1 MDDSCLVDSRA
12 ARARFA
18 ALARRGLQ
26 SVAAADECARR
37 LAERVEGLRIPSGP
51 VLDAG
56 CGASPGRHAAAAL
69 GREVVGVDWCL
80 PPLPAGAVAAD
91 IQTLPFAD
99 ASFGSV
105 WCSLCLPWVA
115 SPPQALLELR
125 RVLADG
131 GLCLLATLGPDSLRE
146 VRSAFADGRPHT
158 MGFLD
163 LHDLGDMLMHCGF
176 AEPVVESETFTFEYA
191 SGRLLLAE
199 LAAWGALAAPGMHKG
214 LAGRGTLAAAAA
226 ALAQGGRARLTFEA
240 VFAHAWAV
248 PKRPAK
254 FPDQWQQISVAGLD
268 MR

>member
-18 ALARRGLQ
+18 ALARRRLE
-26 SVAAADECARR
+26 STAVADECAGR
-37 LAERVEGLRIPSGP
+37 LAERVEGLRVPPGL

-56 CGASPGRHAAAAL
+56 CGGRPGRPAAAAL

-80 PPLPAGAVAAD
+80 PRLPAGAVAAD
-91 IQTLPFAD
+91 IQSLPFA
-99 ASFGSV
+99 AATFGSV
-105 WCSLCLPWVA
+105 WCSLCLPWAA
-115 SPPQALLELR
+115 SPVRALLELR

-131 GLCLLATLGPDSLRE
+131 GLCLLATLGPDSLQE
-146 VRSAFADGRPHT
+146 VRTAFADGRPHS

-163 LHDLGDMLMHCGF
+163 LHDLGDMLMRCGF

-191 SGRLLLAE
+191 GGRQLLAE

-214 LAGRGTLAAAAA
+214 LTGRGTLAAAAA
-226 ALAQGGRARLTFEA
+226 ALGGAGRLTFEA

-248 PKRPAK
+248 PERPAK
-254 FPDQWQQISVAGLD
+254 FPGRWQEISVTGLNV
-268 MR
+268 R